1 MRRSS
6 LLLLAVLALLA
17 GCDPPP
23 QPAGPIAVSLIGSDA
38 RLEPPARVDP
48 DGAQRALL
56 AAVAEGLL
64 RRDAQGQIE
73 PGLASRWDVSDDGLA
88 YTFRIAEDA
97 PFDAEAVARLLRAA
111 IARRSA
117 NPLRL
122 LFAAVEEIVAVTPEV
137 IEIRLIAP
145 RPDLLD
151 LLAAPEMALIADGK
165 GGGPFRIADRR
176 GTTLM
181 LSPPADDAEA
191 DEASGRPPAVR
202 VRVERAAL
210 AIVRFAAGG
219 AAYVGGGTFAD
230 LPVVSAADADVASLR
245 FDPVQGLFGLRVASL
260 RGALADPAGRL
271 LLARAIDRARIV
283 TTIGAPGLQPIEPSA
298 TAPPVP
304 PAPQAVPPAP
314 QAGPQAAPTVLTL
327 ALPAGPGATQL
338 YRLIAADWARI
349 GISVAQAA
357 PGDPAADL
365 RLVDLVAPTAAPDWR
380 LAALACR
387 RREPCAEA
395 AEAALVAALRAPDRA
410 ARTAGVAEAV
420 RLLDES
426 GLYMPITLPVRWSL
440 VSAQAGAWRENDR
453 AAHPLDRLRK

>member
-1 MRRSS
+1 MRPTAPGASIRRPAFP
-6 LLLLAVLALLA
+6 LAVLALLA
-17 GCDPPP
+17 ACDTSSP
-23 QPAGPIAVSLIGSDA
+23 PAGPIAVSLIGSDA
-38 RLEPPARVDP
+38 ALEPPARSAP

-117 NPLRL
+117 IPLRP

-165 GGGPFRIADRR
+165 GGGPFAIADRR
-176 GTTLM
+176 GTTLI
-181 LSPPADDAEA
+181 LSPQAG
-191 DEASGRPPAVR
+191 DEDTEETPGRPPAVR
-202 VRVERAAL
+202 IRVERAAL

-260 RGALADPAGRL
+260 RGALADPAVRRR
-271 LLARAIDRARIV
+271 LARTIDRARIV
-283 TTIGAPGLQPIEPSA
+283 TAIGAPGLQPIEPPA
-298 TAPPVP
+298 AAPPP
-304 PAPQAVPPAP
+304 PAPRP
-314 QAGPQAAPTVLTL
+314 GPQATPAVLTL

-349 GISVAQAA
+349 GITVAQAA
-357 PGDPAADL
+357 PGDSAADL
-365 RLVDLVAPTAAPDWR
+365 RLVDLIAPTAAPDWPI
-380 LAALACR
+380 AALACR

-395 AEAALVAALRAPDRA
+395 ADATLAAALRTPDRA
-410 ARTAGVAEAV
+410 GRAAGIAEAA
-420 RLLDES
+420 RLFDES
-426 GLYMPITLPVRWSL
+426 ALYIPITQPVRWSL

-453 AAHPLDRLRK
+453 AAHPLDRLRP